1 MEFRIQSDTV
11 GIDWNDVANILQ
23 KAGMAYR
30 SGEIHQRAFEKS
42 QAVIFVFDN
51 ESLIAFGRMLSDGEY
66 QSAIYDVAVLPEYQ
80 GQGIGKLIVDH
91 LVQTTPGCNIIL
103 YAAPGKELFYEKIG
117 FRRMKTGMAL
127 FAAADIM
134 REKGFTE

>member
-1 MEFRIQSDTV
+1 
-11 GIDWNDVANILQ
+11 
-23 KAGMAYR
+23 MAYR

-42 QAVIFVFDN
+42 QVVIFVFDN

-91 LVQTTPGCNIIL
+91 LVKTTPGCNIIL

-127 FAAADIM
+127 FVAADIM